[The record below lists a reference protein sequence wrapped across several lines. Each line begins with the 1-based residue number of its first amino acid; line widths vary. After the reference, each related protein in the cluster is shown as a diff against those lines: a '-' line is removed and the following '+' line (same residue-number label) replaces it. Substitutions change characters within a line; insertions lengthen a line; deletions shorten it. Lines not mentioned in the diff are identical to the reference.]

1 MKRAP
6 RHLWVLTSTVTLA
19 LGIAPR
25 AAFAWKPLTH
35 ADQARQAVAALPED
49 DPLKAKLAANIQ
61 YVYAG
66 SSGPDIYYALLFD
79 PASILGDLAH
89 YCKTDELVENMKKA
103 AGGSPR
109 LEALAFGWASHNVA
123 DSVAHPWVNG
133 FVGAAFTGGGGRSLI
148 PGTIN
153 HLHGQLEAWI
163 NRDFTG
169 GMDQSAFEL
178 AIWLYATDPDV
189 KSMVG
194 QAFQDTYGDVFTNP
208 TCGNTTFM
216 GPLGEMEEI
225 TRKVNVE
232 KATDKAARWMVRLWR
247 RGAFASE
254 PLLFGQD
261 PSLPLRTAPEYLG
274 LTRAYVAT
282 NWLSSTRLFNFNLD
296 LGVDPGKQDLN
307 DLYGPVS
314 VPGSVRQ
321 RVFPTPGTQ
330 FVPGGLAALA
340 PRLEAALNAKD
351 FAGIAAVH
359 AEMDRISQGGAA
371 TSSRF
376 RDTFV
381 TTDRA
386 PSRAPFYEAADV
398 LLLRTGFANNATAVV
413 EQLEEPVRWV
423 SPDLFRAG
431 VDFVRQHPVFVIPT
445 GGLYGLADE
454 QQFPTILAAYV
465 SQGGIAVVFAQ
476 QHGSDYSVLPTPTG
490 RPIHAW
496 GWLEDN
502 SCYTNAAYIDTFHP
516 MLASQSN
523 ALVTSNLDGFFDDIP
538 ENATVLLRRVKNSQ
552 PAMFM
557 YPYGQGWVVVTSS
570 YDDWGG
576 FNQVGPGARAIIR
589 DAIAWA
595 KKPADLPVNAPG
607 STASI
612 TLHVKNLTDLP
623 ASQVKL
629 ILMSPS
635 RDRVVMEQTA
645 SAAVP
650 AGGTADVAFS
660 HGFPA
665 DAELGIYHVDYEL
678 LDDAGVTIQPTAEED
693 SGRIVVAKPPS
704 SSAYQAPDLSFSTVM
719 PGGEDLLIGDLAV
732 FRYRLV
738 NRAATQRHFRIW
750 RDINHA
756 FLALA
761 DEVDVPG
768 NTTIERSFTVIPG
781 AAGGYQLN
789 IQVYEAGG
797 VPRPRS
803 RWWTDVPGE
812 TGAYQLT
819 DVKGFRVNFPRA
831 TVRVTSDR
839 PVYAPG
845 ESATLSVMVENQSA
859 FAWDGTLQLLP
870 GLLAEQPLS
879 MNPGGSV
886 HLTVTVQAPV
896 PPVVGYWSKLYILEA
911 QRQGHPLATDWISLR
926 VLEPDLRT
934 DGLAL
939 PRWSRTSPNQVTWSL
954 ANTQP
959 VPLTG
964 GSVHALL
971 ASEAGTLFDETQPM
985 VLAESPQGKA
995 SVTFTLPP
1003 LGPDVASGSLTLT
1016 ADNGFG
1022 KRIQASAVM
1031 KSALFVAAPFDGREY
1046 SAGES
1051 GEIAVT
1057 LENTGTIV
1065 EEGIAGGSIDGVGS
1079 LTSSPYTLL
1088 PGQSAVVRL
1097 GFTVPADVIGGM
1109 HQAEIV
1115 ASHAFGTRTSVAIKK
1130 PIFTMVVE
1138 DRLYQIGEE
1147 IPVTL
1152 RNAGGS
1158 RATPLITLSFP
1169 PAPPKTASLSL
1180 DPGAEGTVAL
1190 MVPRQIAAGV
1200 YLAVEARDEVSD
1212 VRFFEARPVRVA
1224 GTAAL
1229 LQVQTD
1235 QPVYV
1240 AGATIQ
1246 ASAQVTNSGVALD
1259 GGLLHLEIATP
1270 CVPPLA
1276 GRTYHFETWDGTRW
1290 VERAAR
1296 ERAAFFQT
1304 DQVDLGPY
1312 LPDPDGEYK
1321 VRIRQAAVSPA
1332 FLDYVTLV
1340 SSGSLVPA
1348 QEATLEGGGDVL
1360 PQLRA
1365 ADDDGLPIDG
1375 QAVVVRFPPALDPTL
1390 VYRAREGLSTCF
1402 PFLLW
1407 QKDVPLNLDAG
1418 AVLNEADAVT
1428 ASPSHTGQFV
1438 FSGTVITRDGQKL
1451 AEDSRTFEIVS
1462 SGLAVSVRSDAPL
1475 YRRGTRMTISGTL
1488 RNLSAVDEPSLAF
1501 DVFARGASS
1510 DQVIHEE
1517 ALALA
1522 VGESRDYTFEVDAF
1536 FGQDGEDLALGAE
1549 VFSSSSGAVA
1559 QSEWPFKVGTPSVS
1573 ARLQI
1578 PDPAVHLVPTSPRLV
1593 AAEEGELDAVTK
1605 SDMGAL
1611 DGPLPFPVVLG
1622 GVGYTAFH
1630 QSVDG
1635 FVELVPDG
1643 GIPRGAVAA
1652 CLDGFGDA
1660 AVVAGFLGDLDASFS
1675 GFVGYKHY
1683 GPGSQ
1688 DRAGRVFPTDTIVFF
1703 WDAPA
1708 KGETAPNSFQV
1719 LITQDGLLRIDAGP
1733 AFLPT
1738 TCARTGITLPLLGAF
1753 PYGGPAPFGLRA
1765 ETGLGRGPFS
1775 GSVKLRNDGTFPGA
1789 VTLDSGRVGGSRTTT
1804 TVTVGIGESRSVPFE
1819 DTAAGGGTYSVVSTG
1834 DADVTLVQD
1843 LQTSQGLRARYTGDT
1858 KLVPGATALPVT
1870 LAATGGVAGPVTVTF
1885 TLTGPS
1891 GAETVARTY
1900 ELDPGFVTRDA
1911 IPFTVPEGALTLAG
1925 AADGVAFSMDPVS
1938 LLAGP
1943 GERVTFT
1950 AVAGTVT
1957 GGTLPI
1963 SLDAANTGLSDFS
1976 GEIRVDGVAAS
1987 RTPLAIPFGQSLH
2000 LDLSV
2005 SLAGLGAGPQ
2015 ALTVQLVSA
2024 SGVVLSETP
2033 IQVNVVGPRVVLAES
2048 PAGASFDAAATASL
2062 RFVLENRGDE
2072 QATGSFRFQVFD
2084 QDRTSGVDIAPG
2096 ARQEI
2101 VFDIYIDN
2109 DAETKV
2115 YPGRYTVSTSGM
2127 ADTTGQINF
2136 NVNGISLSV
2145 QASLDKPA
2153 YRDGDTAHFTVEI
2166 SNGRP
2171 QAGTDYLVRVHYSGF
2186 EEVQPVAISGT
2197 TTEVFDIPLPQV
2209 TGEPVFLGISTPDAG
2224 RSAYINT
2231 FNLRRADDAVVV
2243 TLDQQVYGP
2252 GATVTV
2258 SATPVSPGTLSLSAP
2273 GFSETIALTGAVTR
2287 SFALPAD
2294 LPGGTYSVAWS
2305 FAPASGSGASG
2316 SVPFDVAGLRVRV
2329 FEARLDQGRYGT
2341 GETIVSTLRIHTNE
2355 TTAAAL
2361 RGFIVDPEGVS
2372 TPLGEATVAL
2382 DPETDLVTTNS
2393 WPFASN
2399 IAGLHR
2405 FVYGIY
2411 QPGGDTL
2418 LASGSLAFDV
2428 GNAALLGLRTDK
2440 ADYPTITEPVQVS
2453 VSAFVSAPATLRLE
2467 VDGQAGPSTDLT
2479 QTGIVEVPLTIQSV
2493 SPGPHQLAA
2502 VAEGGGYTSRRTT
2515 SFNYGTSL
2523 PDLVA
2528 GIPFARPVAGGAW
2541 KIDVTVS
2548 NVGRSGAPAT
2558 DLLALDVATGASLGS
2573 VAVPALS
2580 AGGSAVTSVDWNVLG
2595 AAGSHEVEVVVDP
2608 SNAIQEFRKDNNRA
2622 RAVLEVPSLLIQAI
2636 AAASYPANVQAGLGA
2651 SVTNLTSDHTYAGLA
2666 VTAIVTAPDRSVI
2679 LLPGAALT
2687 PLAPASTVAASTP
2700 WAVGRAIPGAYVLTV
2715 ALQDGT
2721 GSVLSSSTVSFSI
2734 LPTVAL
2740 TGTVSASPNPAEPQG
2755 AVTFSGHV
2763 ENQGNVAVTGT
2774 ATFEL
2779 VAPDSTIGARYL
2791 TPVTIPLGG
2800 SADFSLPVSALAA
2813 PPGDYRLELRVEVGT
2828 DEFLVATSTFSVLN
2842 ALRAT
2847 LGTDLTPRVLV
2858 YLPREERDEHDEDGV
2873 NRAAFVQ
2880 HSLQGTGAFLKVTSS
2895 HEELERELRSG
2906 VWNTHVLMGKEPVSA
2921 DELREAV
2928 FRGDGLVVVQWQGTS
2943 KAELD
2948 EALGARIQG
2957 GLPGENHT
2965 LAILDGPLGP
2975 AQTLALHAQAAKL
2988 QVQGATRAGIADQ
3001 SVPILCVHPFGQGR
3015 TVAMA
3020 FDPAVASGDPSRSAL
3035 EALFA
3040 RSVAYAAPHVARAPA
3055 AGTVVPLALVLNN
3068 PGTEPRGVTVTIAL
3082 PFGVS
3087 IASVEDRPTQ
3097 SGSLDWAVTVTGGA
3111 SLGLR
3116 FQVLL
3121 PDVVGHY
3128 ELTSTVKVAG
3138 VSIGSSPSLVLEVTR
3153 TVEGALGDAIAVL
3166 EATDVAPEDHG
3177 HLQSAIAHLQTAQGT
3192 GEDTPGL
3199 EARIRLAM
3207 EADEELAGIQSADL
3221 GPVRAAVDRVVAAW
3235 ERMWFELVGEEQTR
3249 ERRIGKR
3256 DRLASWALLG
3266 SCEVHPFQ
3274 KVDPSAGFPA
3284 RFTFRG
3290 PGALP
3295 GRLPSGLNVARFA
3308 DQETLPASCPA
3319 LGFR

>member
-1 MKRAP
+1 LAATDVERAGKAT
-6 RHLWVLTSTVTLA
+6 LQYVLRTSGGLSGSLPVNLPQVDAELLIQRTWFPYFSRSIQYT
-19 LGIAPR
+19 
-25 AAFAWKPLTH
+25 
-35 ADQARQAVAALPED
+35 QAGWENPAAL
-49 DPLKAKLAANIQ
+49 L
-61 YVYAG
+61 
-66 SSGPDIYYALLFD
+66 
-79 PASILGDLAH
+79 
-89 YCKTDELVENMKKA
+89 
-103 AGGSPR
+103 
-109 LEALAFGWASHNVA
+109 
-123 DSVAHPWVNG
+123 
-133 FVGAAFTGGGGRSLI
+133 
-148 PGTIN
+148 
-153 HLHGQLEAWI
+153 
-163 NRDFTG
+163 
-169 GMDQSAFEL
+169 
-178 AIWLYATDPDV
+178 
-189 KSMVG
+189 
-194 QAFQDTYGDVFTNP
+194 
-208 TCGNTTFM
+208 
-216 GPLGEMEEI
+216 
-225 TRKVNVE
+225 
-232 KATDKAARWMVRLWR
+232 
-247 RGAFASE
+247 
-254 PLLFGQD
+254 
-261 PSLPLRTAPEYLG
+261 
-274 LTRAYVAT
+274 
-282 NWLSSTRLFNFNLD
+282 NFNLD
-296 LGVDPGKQDLN
+296 QGIDQGQKELHDAFQSVLAAVFDVPGKA
-307 DLYGPVS
+307 YFGGGVPVYEDRCAEKTGRKNCGSPPPSNPGGDTPDDS
-314 VPGSVRQ
+314 VSAGSA
-321 RVFPTPGTQ
+321 TTLG
-330 FVPGGLAALA
+330 PGGLSDPSATFTRLATKRGDAWPGLATRNDRAIDQALPLLSAGDESGLALA
-340 PRLEAALNAKD
+340 RSLFQQSISDSKFAAFFNAPRPDPSLLDATDDVALLAHGFLE
-351 FAGIAAVH
+351 
-359 AEMDRISQGGAA
+359 ES
-371 TSSRF
+371 
-376 RDTFV
+376 
-381 TTDRA
+381 
-386 PSRAPFYEAADV
+386 E
-398 LLLRTGFANNATAVV
+398 RTV
-413 EQLEEPVRWV
+413 ESFQEPVRQV
-423 SPDLFRAG
+423 LPGDLARGTVA
-431 VDFVRQHPVFVIPT
+431 QHPVLIVST
-445 GGLYGLADE
+445 GGLYGLSEND
-454 QQFPTILAAYV
+454 QFKSGLEAYV
-465 SQGGIAVVFAQ
+465 HTGGTVIIFAQ
-476 QHGSDYSVLPTPTG
+476 QHGADYSVLPTPSG

-516 MLASQSN
+516 MLASQAN

-538 ENATVLLRRVKNSQ
+538 GEATVLLRRVKNGQ

-557 YPYGQGWVVVTSS
+557 YPYGAGWVIVTSS

-576 FNQVGPGARAIIR
+576 FNEAGPGARAIIR

-595 KKPADLPVNAPG
+595 KKPVDLPVNAPG
-607 STASI
+607 STVSI

-623 ASQVKL
+623 GSQVKL
-629 ILMSPS
+629 SLMSPS
-635 RDRVVMEQTA
+635 RDRVVTTQTA
-645 SAAVP
+645 SFFLA
-650 AGGTADVAFS
+650 AGGTADVQFAYT
-660 HGFPA
+660 FPA
-665 DAELGIYHVDYEL
+665 DAELGIYHVEYEL

-719 PGGEDLLIGDLAV
+719 PGGEDLLIGDPAV

-750 RDINHA
+750 RDISHS
-756 FLALA
+756 FMALA

-781 AAGGYQLN
+781 GAGEYQLN
-789 IQVYEAGG
+789 IHVYEAGG
-797 VPRPRS
+797 IPRPGGP
-803 RWWTDVPGE
+803 WWADVLGE

-819 DVKGFRVNFPRA
+819 DIKGFRVKYPRA

-845 ESATLSVMVENQSA
+845 QSATLSVTVENQSA

-886 HLTVTVQAPV
+886 HLTVTVQTPV
-896 PPVVGYWSKLYILEA
+896 PPVVGYWSSLYILEA

-934 DGLAL
+934 DGLAV

-1031 KSALFVAAPFDGREY
+1031 KSALFMAAPFDGREY

-1115 ASHAFGTRTSVAIKK
+1115 ASHAVGTRTSVAIKK

-1152 RNAGGS
+1152 RNTGGS
-1158 RATPLITLSFP
+1158 RATPVITLSFP

-1212 VRFFEARPVRVA
+1212 VRFSEARQVRVA

-1270 CVPPLA
+1270 CVPQLA

-1360 PQLRA
+1360 PQLLA

-1510 DQVIHEE
+1510 HQVIHEE

-1708 KGETAPNSFQV
+1708 KGETARNHFQV
-1719 LITQDGLLRIDAGP
+1719 LLTTDGLTRIDADP

-1738 TCARTGITLPLLGAF
+1738 TCARTGLTLPSFGTF
-1753 PYGGPAPFGLRA
+1753 SYGGPAPFGLRA

-1775 GSVKLRNDGTFPGA
+1775 GSVKLRNDGTFPGT

-1819 DTAAGGGTYSVVSTG
+1819 DTAADGGTYSVVSTG

-1976 GEIRVDGVAAS
+1976 GEVRVDGVAAS
-1987 RTPLAIPFGQSLH
+1987 RTPLAIPFGQSVH
-2000 LDLSV
+2000 LDISL

-2015 ALTVQLVSA
+2015 ALTVQLVSV
-2024 SGVVLSETP
+2024 SGVVFSETP

-2062 RFVLENRGDE
+2062 RFVLENRGDQ

-2084 QDRTSGVDIAPG
+2084 QDRTSGFDIAPG
-2096 ARQEI
+2096 ARPEI

-2115 YPGRYTVSTSGM
+2115 YPGRYTVHTGGT
-2127 ADTTGQINF
+2127 ADQTGQINF
-2136 NVNGISLSV
+2136 NVNGISLAV
-2145 QASLDKPA
+2145 QASLDRPA
-2153 YRDGDTAHFTVEI
+2153 YRDGETAHFTVQMT
-2166 SNGRP
+2166 NGRP

-2186 EEVQPVAISGT
+2186 EEVRPVAISGT

-2243 TLDQQVYGP
+2243 TVDQQVYAP

-2258 SATPVSPGTLSLSAP
+2258 FATPVSPGTLSLSAP
-2273 GFSETIALTGAVTR
+2273 GFSETIVLTGAVTR

-2305 FAPASGSGASG
+2305 FAPSSGTGASG
-2316 SVPFDVAGLRVRV
+2316 SVPFEVAGLRVRV
-2329 FEARLDQGRYGT
+2329 FEARLDKGRYGT

-2361 RGFIVDPEGVS
+2361 RGFILDPEGMS
-2372 TPLGEATVAL
+2372 TPVGEATITL

-2393 WPFASN
+2393 WPFTSN

-2411 QPGGDTL
+2411 QPGSDTL

-2428 GNAALLGLRTDK
+2428 GNAALLGVRTDK
-2440 ADYPTITEPVQVS
+2440 TDYPTITEPVQVS
-2453 VSAFVSAPATLRLE
+2453 VSAFVSTLATLRLE
-2467 VDGQAGPSTDLT
+2467 VDGQAGPSTDLA
-2479 QTGIVEVPLTIQSV
+2479 QTGMVEIPLTIQSV

-2502 VAEGGGYTSRRTT
+2502 VAEGGGYTSRLTT

-2528 GIPFARPVAGGAW
+2528 GIPLARAAAGGAW

-2558 DLLALDVATGASLGS
+2558 DLLALDVATGTSLGS
-2573 VAVPALS
+2573 VAVPALA
-2580 AGGSAVTSVDWNVLG
+2580 AGTSAVVSVNWNVLG
-2595 AAGSHEVEVVVDP
+2595 AAGSHEVEVVVDS

-2622 RAVLEVPSLLIQAI
+2622 RAVLEVPSLLIQAV
-2636 AAASYPANVQAGLGA
+2636 AAVSYPANVQAGLGA
-2651 SVTNLTSDHTYAGLA
+2651 SVTNLTSDRTYTGLA
-2666 VTAIVTAPDRSVI
+2666 VTAIVTAPDGSVI
-2679 LLPGAALT
+2679 PLTGAALA

-2700 WAVGRAIPGAYVLTV
+2700 WAVGRAIPGAYVLT
-2715 ALQDGT
+2715 AQLQDGT
-2721 GSVLSSSTVSFSI
+2721 GAVLSSSTASFSI

-2779 VAPDSTIGARYL
+2779 VAPDNTIAARYP

-2800 SADFSLPVSALAA
+2800 SADLSLPVSALAA

-2828 DEFLVATSTFSVLN
+2828 EEFLVATSAFSVRN

-2858 YLPREERDEHDEDGV
+2858 YVARQDDVKSPRSPGVESAEREDV
-2873 NRAAFVQ
+2873 DRIAFVRA
-2880 HSLQGTGAFLKVTSS
+2880 SLAGADVISKLTSDRR
-2895 HEELERELRSG
+2895 EFERQVRSG
-2906 VWNTHVLMGKEPVSA
+2906 AWDTYVIMGKDPGLA

-2928 FRGDGLVVVQWQGTS
+2928 FRGDGLVLVERQGAS
-2943 KAELD
+2943 KPELA
-2948 EALGARIQG
+2948 EALGARVQG
-2957 GLPGENHT
+2957 SLSGSSHT
-2965 LAILDGPLGP
+2965 LTLLAGPLGP
-2975 AQTLALHAQAAKL
+2975 AQTLTFPGRAAKL
-2988 QVQGATRAGIADQ
+2988 SLVGATVAGVMGG
-3001 SVPILCVHPFGQGR
+3001 SVPVLSVHPFGQGR
-3015 TVAMA
+3015 AVAMA
-3020 FDPAVASGDPSRSAL
+3020 FDPAVPASDPSRPAL
-3035 EALFA
+3035 EALFE
-3040 RSVAYAAPHVARAPA
+3040 RSVAYTAPHTARPIA
-3055 AGTVVPLALVLNN
+3055 AGTVVSLAAVVHN
-3068 PGTEPRGVTVTIAL
+3068 PGTQPQDITVALSLPSGVEV
-3082 PFGVS
+3082 
-3087 IASVEDRPTQ
+3087 ASVDDGPTQ
-3097 SGSLDWAVTVTGGA
+3097 ADVPTWAVTVPGGA
-3111 SLGLR
+3111 SRSLR
-3116 FQVLL
+3116 FQVVV
-3121 PDVVGHY
+3121 PDLVGSY
-3128 ELTSTVKVAG
+3128 EITSVVKVAG
-3138 VSIGSSPSLVLEVTR
+3138 ISLADPPRFILEVTR
-3153 TVEGALGDAIAVL
+3153 TADQDLGDAIATL
-3166 EATDVAPEDHG
+3166 EATTVGGQERG
-3177 HLQSAIAHLQTAQGT
+3177 HLQSAVSRLRAAQALGT
-3192 GEDTPGL
+3192 QPADL
-3199 EARIRLAM
+3199 EAKIQLATQAEEELGRIR
-3207 EADEELAGIQSADL
+3207 SSDL
-3221 GPVRAAVDRVVAAW
+3221 GPVRFAVDLVVAAW
-3235 ERMWFELVGEEQTR
+3235 ERTWFELTATASTR
-3249 ERRIGKR
+3249 NPETDRSAVDSWRGSR
-3256 DRLASWALLG
+3256 PPFRLAALREGEAVSL
-3266 SCEVHPFQ
+3266 
-3274 KVDPSAGFPA
+3274 
-3284 RFTFRG
+3284 R
-3290 PGALP
+3290 
-3295 GRLPSGLNVARFA
+3295 
-3308 DQETLPASCPA
+3308 
-3319 LGFR
+3319 